1 VGLLGFCVPVGA
13 KDRVVCRTALESVSF
28 AGVTLFC
35 LAFAPFLGE
44 EPLPFLLLEL
54 RRLLLFVMVDLHKA
68 AVPGIRS
75 SSAYQQRDCVGFL

>member
-1 VGLLGFCVPVGA
+1 
-13 KDRVVCRTALESVSF
+13 
-28 AGVTLFC
+28 LFC

-75 SSAYQQRDCVGFL
+75 SSAYQRRDCVGFL